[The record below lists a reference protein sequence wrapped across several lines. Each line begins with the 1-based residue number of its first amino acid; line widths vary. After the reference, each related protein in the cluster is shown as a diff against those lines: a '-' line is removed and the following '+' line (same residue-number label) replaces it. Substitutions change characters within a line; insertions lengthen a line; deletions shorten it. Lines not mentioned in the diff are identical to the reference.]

1 MARDETA
8 LVVAPE
14 KKRKRSDLL
23 AARIRD
29 LISLHG
35 LSPGDRIPQA
45 WLAEEEMKASKG
57 TLREAM
63 KALETQGLIK
73 TRTGPGGGVFVAAL
87 SGEQAMDLLNNL
99 FLFNQPGIAD
109 IFALRRLVEP
119 ELVADLA
126 GNVEQKRLETLQ
138 ATIRLYEGVPTTP
151 DEALQHRLADLA
163 FHSVLANLGRNRL
176 MGFVCIFLLRLLR
189 DLVERRAAAWAPD
202 SDFQERTLDFQLRL
216 VRLLRSGDAQGARA
230 LMESRLAET
239 ERQMVDH
246 TGISHVG
253 EGRE

>member
-8 LVVAPE
+8 LVVVPQ
-14 KKRKRSDLL
+14 KKRKRSDVL

-29 LISLHG
+29 LISLHR

-126 GNVEQKRLETLQ
+126 GNVGQEHLETLQ
-138 ATIRLYEGVPTTP
+138 ATVRLYEDEPKTA
-151 DEALQHRLADLA
+151 DEALQHRLADLQ
-163 FHSVLANLGRNRL
+163 FHFALANLGRNRL

-189 DLVERRAAAWAPD
+189 DLAERRATDWSPD
-202 SDFQERTLDFQLRL
+202 PTFHDRTLSFQLRL
-216 VRLLRSGDAQGARA
+216 IRFLKSGDADGARA
-230 LMESRLAET
+230 LALGRLSET
-239 ERQMVDH
+239 ERHMADQAVTRH
-246 TGISHVG
+246 TD
-253 EGRE
+253 ERGR